1 MSLCRTRTEFDDRK
15 NTEYPAYPDAHSLS
29 FGGTVMFEEKSMKLV
44 ENVDF
49 PSEYLDCYE
58 AVLIVLLKYMG
69 LSNESSI
76 MGTQAFFYLADG
88 PNGIKIE
95 PRFNSVDSE
104 WERVFG
110 ILFKRLIIANET
122 DLRDGILSKLNV
134 HLPICLPTDLFY
146 LHYTPHYHR
155 LHQTHFL
162 SIFGYD
168 DNGYYVICPYYR
180 YAGWIDTISIHKSF
194 FSLVGGHRHFFYM
207 PKLEL
212 RQLTVERVQSLMQ
225 ESCQNMLGLTI
236 PNELAGVDPKYL
248 GLSGITTLSSYLKRF
263 LDTQSI
269 IVQNVQLLDLSRQT
283 ISIGNSRYWF
293 SKFMEQHEEGIF
305 SNKLAKETQKQF
317 MDLGQ
322 LWRGIGRLLGTGAHT
337 QNVEKLKS
345 VITYLDSLHRQ
356 EAHLFSHLLSVVSE
370 YEEGLL

>member
-1 MSLCRTRTEFDDRK
+1 
-15 NTEYPAYPDAHSLS
+15 
-29 FGGTVMFEEKSMKLV
+29 MKLV
-44 ENVDF
+44 ENVNF

-69 LSNESSI
+69 LSTESSI
-76 MGTQAFFYLADG
+76 MGTQAFFYLAEE

-110 ILFKRLIIANET
+110 ILFKRVAVTNEME
-122 DLRDGILSKLNV
+122 LMDGIFSTLDN

-146 LHYTPHYHR
+146 LHHTPHYHR

-168 DNGYYVICPYYR
+168 KNGYYVVCPYYR
-180 YAGWIDTISIHKSF
+180 YAGWIDTDSIHKSF
-194 FSLVGGHRHFFYM
+194 FALLGGHRHFSYM

-212 RQLTVERVQSLMQ
+212 RQLTVETVQSLLQ
-225 ESCQNMLGLTI
+225 DNCRNMLGLTI
-236 PNELAGVDPKYL
+236 PDELASVDSNYL
-248 GLSGITTLSSYLKRF
+248 GLSGIMALSSYLKRF
-263 LDTQSI
+263 IDTHSVI
-269 IVQNVQLLDLSRQT
+269 TQNTNLLDLSRQI

-293 SKFMEQHEEGIF
+293 SKLMEQHQESIF
-305 SNKLAKETQKQF
+305 STELAKELQRQF
-317 MDLGQ
+317 EDVGR
-322 LWRGIGRLLGTGAHT
+322 LWRGIGRLLGTGIHT

-345 VITYLDSLHRQ
+345 VVTYLDNLHKQ
-356 EAHLFSHLLSVVSE
+356 ETHLFSHLLSVLSDHD
-370 YEEGLL
+370 EGLL